1 MNRDRKEQRKVGAT
15 SISHAAGMTV
25 APSDLLPG
33 RPEHLSC
40 HQEVTTTDGHGRH
53 SHCGPPADFTGFCLT
68 DIHIPRPQTP
78 ESFLPCSLPIP
89 HPHLPL
95 PSASRAKDPQ
105 QQPAQASVATQVQD
119 PCADSHCHFHTWGYP
134 LPACTG
140 TPLARPSSL
149 AFTAAHAPSADPT
162 ATEVHASYPGLPRGL
177 WVWVWLCSS
186 HWPSPLWHM
195 GR

>member
-68 DIHIPRPQTP
+68 DIHIPRLLSPSFPAPCPYPTLTYSTP
-78 ESFLPCSLPIP
+78 CQG
-89 HPHLPL
+89 
-95 PSASRAKDPQ
+95 SRAKDPQ
-105 QQPAQASVATQVQD
+105 QQPAQAFMATQVQD

-140 TPLARPSSL
+140 TPLAQPSSL

-162 ATEVHASYPGLPRGL
+162 ATEVHAS
-177 WVWVWLCSS
+177 
-186 HWPSPLWHM
+186 
-195 GR
+195 